1 VGENRWEK
9 WHLSPRNTPDLTRS
23 ASIVLTLAATTEEF
37 PPHMLFL
44 VVLIIAL
51 GWAGLF
57 WSWGRGR
64 FVSNSGFDL
73 HSNPFAPRSTSPL
86 APPRTAVMARRRRRE
101 VLGALGLMALI
112 TLLVARAWTPFW
124 TMQVLVDLALL
135 VYGWAVLTLE
145 RPRLGQES
153 GMVTRPR
160 PQPVLSG
167 SRSRHQPGPKTQ

>member
-1 VGENRWEK
+1 MGENRWEK

-23 ASIVLTLAATTEEF
+23 TSIVRTLVATTEEF

-44 VVLIIAL
+44 AVLIIAL

-73 HSNPFAPRSTSPL
+73 HSNLFAPRSTSPL

-124 TMQVLVDLALL
+124 TVQVLVDLALL

-153 GMVTRPR
+153 AMVA

-167 SRSRHQPGPKTQ
+167 SRSRHHPGPKIRS